1 LIPYT
6 KNEMQRYKQKL
17 IFMTNWQKKNKL
29 RVLLNIFLSI
39 ILAIFKATSVR
50 RFAYW
55 FTNSRAAVVNDSK
68 VSEENSK
75 RSCDTESKER
85 SLYETDEY

>member
-1 LIPYT
+1 
-6 KNEMQRYKQKL
+6 MQRYKQKL
-17 IFMTNWQKKNKL
+17 IFMTNWQKKKQIKSAVKYFSL
-29 RVLLNIFLSI
+29 DF